1 MMKILWVV
9 LGIGV
14 MVSDVRAR
22 EIGDIVDRA
31 ARMGE
36 YMLGRV
42 TALGDDVI
50 GQRQARQQGRED
62 RLRDLSTQLQAAR
75 NPKGTWN
82 AARSCFDS
90 PPPVDATRVRHLQDD
105 IGRLESEIANE
116 QMGINALQDRVVG
129 TVSTIAERAAD
140 VAGTVVAN
148 RLNEQ
153 RDIAIETNRAA
164 VTAHVNNPRL
174 ERQASADRAETTKR
188 LKYGAVGVTASALL
202 IMGTYFGLRHYYK
215 PRPTIIERDDTSI
228 RTMWEKLLKVK
239 IPASNLSSLVLDES
253 LEALVKAKFVGIE
266 NAIKQRLPL
275 SNMMFYGPA
284 GTGKT
289 MAAQEFARYL
299 SELGLAEH
307 VIIRGPAFKRLDSGN
322 KAVEMLA
329 NILRWAKSSSK
340 KGKKPVVLVFDE
352 AETLFADREQPE
364 FATKL
369 TSDLVTTM
377 TSFLGSAISTDVMFI
392 LSTNFP
398 NRIDKALRNRIAKVN
413 RVRFT
418 LPGQKQR
425 EELLQ
430 LYLDQNFTDQGFT
443 IAPAVLKNIKTYA
456 ANMEHLVGRDIQA
469 LTAQPLYTLVSQGKT
484 ELTPELLQEAI
495 QDSMRGEDLSA
506 Y

>member
-1 MMKILWVV
+1 MKQKYRYLQCIGALVIILGFSSIGASDTPGGA
-9 LGIGV
+9 LGELGLRLFKY
-14 MVSDVRAR
+14 D
-22 EIGDIVDRA
+22 VDRTREHYQRVRDNLGELREVLMQELRA
-31 ARMGE
+31 AVSPEERASIQKRLNEVDAKIAAAHGEESKEHGPQRAFLEGFWARAANKDKAADERMT
-36 YMLGRV
+36 RV
-42 TALGDDVI
+42 AIAVAEANANQSRLTALGMASLV
-50 GQRQARQQGRED
+50 E
-62 RLRDLSTQLQAAR
+62 
-75 NPKGTWN
+75 GT
-82 AARSCFDS
+82 R
-90 PPPVDATRVRHLQDD
+90 
-105 IGRLESEIANE
+105 
-116 QMGINALQDRVVG
+116 
-129 TVSTIAERAAD
+129 
-140 VAGTVVAN
+140 
-148 RLNEQ
+148 
-153 RDIAIETNRAA
+153 
-164 VTAHVNNPRL
+164 
-174 ERQASADRAETTKR
+174 R
-188 LKYGAVGVTASALL
+188 LKYGLVGLTASSLL
-202 IMGTYFGLRHYYK
+202 IMGAYFGLRHYYK
-215 PRPTIIERDDTSI
+215 LRPTIIERDDTSI

-239 IPASNLSSLVLDES
+239 IPASSLSSLILDES
-253 LEALVKAKFVGIE
+253 LENLVKTKFIGIE
-266 NAIKQRLPL
+266 NAIKQGLPL

-430 LYLDQNFTDQGFT
+430 LYLGQNFTDQGFT

-495 QDSMRGEDLSA
+495 QDSMKGEDLSA